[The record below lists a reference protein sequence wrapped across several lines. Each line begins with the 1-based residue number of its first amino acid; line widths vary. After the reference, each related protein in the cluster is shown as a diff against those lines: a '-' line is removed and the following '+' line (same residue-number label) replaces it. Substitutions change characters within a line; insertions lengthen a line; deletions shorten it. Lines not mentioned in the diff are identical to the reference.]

1 MKFIPVIKKNKR
13 IFEFQNFQWIDIE
26 NPTENSLNAL
36 NLPFSIDQ
44 NFLEDAL
51 ETGHLPKIE
60 KTKDYTFM
68 ILRAYTATENE
79 KAIEVGEISNKIA
92 FFVHKNSLITI
103 HRAAFDFIDRT
114 PKNLES
120 LDAVVLHLVNELL
133 GTFEKPIKLQ
143 SDKMDQLEQN
153 IFLHGGNNLSIEKL
167 YFEKSKARLAKKILL
182 ITQNVINQFQVE
194 DKLASTLQDLKDT
207 ILDLILRTE
216 EVVEDS
222 NALLNSYMTFTAQK
236 SNDVMKLL
244 TVFSAFFL
252 PLTFIAGV
260 YGMNF
265 DNMPELNWEY
275 GYFLILLV
283 MAILAIII
291 YVWFKRKKII

>member
-1 MKFIPVIKKNKR
+1 MNKR
-13 IFEFQNFQWIDIE
+13 NYKFEDFEWIDIE
-26 NPTENSLNAL
+26 NPNESSLKAL
-36 NLPFSIDQ
+36 ELPFAIDQ

-51 ETGHLPKIE
+51 ESGHLPKIE
-60 KTKDYTFM
+60 RTKDYVFM

-92 FFVHKNSLITI
+92 FFILKNGLITI
-103 HRAAFDFIDRT
+103 HRAPFDFIEST

-120 LDAVVLHLVNELL
+120 PDTVVLYLVNELL
-133 GTFEKPIKLQ
+133 MTFEKPIKQQ

-153 IFLHGGNNLSIEKL
+153 IFLHGGDNLSIEKL
-167 YFEKSKARLAKKILL
+167 YFEKSKARLAKKILV
-182 ITQNVINQFQVE
+182 IMQNVISQFKVE

-222 NALLNSYMTFTAQK
+222 NALLNSYMTFTAQR

-265 DNMPELNWEY
+265 DKMPELRWEY
-275 GYFLILLV
+275 GYFLTLLL
-283 MAILAIII
+283 MLIISIGI
-291 YVWFKRKKII
+291 YVWFKKKKIL